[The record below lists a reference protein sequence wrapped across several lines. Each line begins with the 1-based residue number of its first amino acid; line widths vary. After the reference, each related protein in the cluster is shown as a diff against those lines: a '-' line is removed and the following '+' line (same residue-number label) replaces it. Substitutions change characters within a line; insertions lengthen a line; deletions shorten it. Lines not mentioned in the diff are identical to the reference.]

1 MKIAVVG
8 MGKIGLP
15 LAVQYAKKENTV
27 IGIDINPKTVE
38 LINKGLEPFP
48 EEAHL
53 KEYLADVV
61 GKGLLK
67 ATLDYADGI
76 KNADVVVVVV
86 PLFVN
91 DKAEPEFSAM
101 DQATALIGS
110 NLKKGSLI
118 CYETTLPIGTTRT
131 RFVPS
136 LEKQSGLQAGVDFNV
151 VFSPERVFTG
161 RIFEDLRKYPKI
173 VGGITQECTNMGVNF
188 YTQVLDFDI
197 REDLPKPNG
206 VWAVESTESAE
217 FVKLA
222 ETTYRDVNIALA
234 NQFAMYADKIG
245 VDVYEVID
253 SSNSQ
258 KFSHIHQPGISVGGH
273 CIPIYPQFYLWSDP
287 EASIVRKARETNSQM
302 PMYFI
307 NEILKSFSSL
317 KNLNVLVL
325 GISYRANVKEIA
337 FSGAVDLKNIL
348 AESGAKVFAMDPF
361 YTKSEI
367 NEIGFEYG
375 DDASQAFDVVI
386 LHTNHREFSEI
397 DFKKFSKGT
406 KLLDGRNFYSKEKVP
421 SDIDF
426 FKFGN
431 LTKGKY

>member
-1 MKIAVVG
+1 MNIAVVG

-15 LAVQYAKKENTV
+15 LAVQYAKKGNTV
-27 IGIDINPKTVE
+27 TGIDINPKTVE

-53 KEYLADVV
+53 KEYLVDVIS
-61 GKGLLK
+61 KGLLK
-67 ATLDYADGI
+67 ATLDYAEGI

-91 DKAEPEFSAM
+91 DKSEPEFSAM

-136 LEKQSGLQAGVDFNV
+136 LEKQSGLKAGIDFNV

-173 VGGITQECTNMGVNF
+173 VGGITQECTTKGIGF
-188 YTQVLDFDI
+188 YTKVLDFEK
-197 REDLPKPNG
+197 REDLAKPNG

-234 NQFAMYADKIG
+234 NEFAIYACTLNINIY
-245 VDVYEVID
+245 DVIKAC
-253 SSNSQ
+253 NSQ
-258 KFSHIHQPGISVGGH
+258 NFSNIHQPGMSVGGH
-273 CIPIYPQFYLWSDP
+273 CIPVYPQFLVWSNTD
-287 EASIVRKARETNSQM
+287 AKIVAQSRLLNSNM
-302 PMYFI
+302 PNYTLDKIKKTF
-307 NEILKSFSSL
+307 NNFDELDILI
-317 KNLNVLVL
+317 L
-325 GISYRANVKEIA
+325 GITYRPGVKEISN
-337 FSGAVDLKNIL
+337 SGALNLLEKFNEHGIKIHADDEFYTQDEINRIGFKKNNKSKYNVVIIHSSSNSFANGILSQINDVDLIL
-348 AESGAKVFAMDPF
+348 V
-361 YTKSEI
+361 
-367 NEIGFEYG
+367 N
-375 DDASQAFDVVI
+375 
-386 LHTNHREFSEI
+386 N
-397 DFKKFSKGT
+397 
-406 KLLDGRNFYSKEKVP
+406 KEKY
-421 SDIDF
+421 DLIAHADKIKDLF
-426 FKFGN
+426 DK
-431 LTKGKY
+431 

>member
-15 LAVQYAKKENTV
+15 LAVQYAKKGNSVT
-27 IGIDINPKTVE
+27 GIDINSKTVD

-61 GKGLLK
+61 GKGLLS
-67 ATLDYADGI
+67 ATLDYEEGI
-76 KNADVVVVVV
+76 KSADVVVVVV

-101 DQATALIGS
+101 DQATQSIGS
-110 NLKKGSLI
+110 HLKKGSLI

-136 LEKQSGLQAGVDFNV
+136 LEKQSGLKSGIDFNV

-173 VGGITQECTNMGVNF
+173 VGGITQECTNKGVNF
-188 YTQVLDFDI
+188 YSQVLDFDI

-206 VWAVESTESAE
+206 VWTVESTESAE

-234 NQFAMYADKIG
+234 NQFAMHALENNLNI
-245 VDVYEVID
+245 YEIIEA
-253 SSNSQ
+253 SNSQ
-258 KFSHIHQPGISVGGH
+258 PFSNIHTPGISVGGH
-273 CIPIYPQFYLWSDP
+273 CIPVYPQFYLYSDKA
-287 EASIVRKARETNSQM
+287 ASLIKVSRMINENM
-302 PMYFI
+302 PNYFI
-307 NEILKSFSSL
+307 QRLLEVEPKVLGKNILISGICYREKVKEVYNSGALKLAEILKSYGSNVFCEDELFTKNEIEKMNLENLSIPEEEIDIVIIHTPNELNRVISMRNFSSSV
-317 KNLNVLVL
+317 K
-325 GISYRANVKEIA
+325 IIDPRSIFAANKHKVSITQQTEKQV
-337 FSGAVDLKNIL
+337 SG
-348 AESGAKVFAMDPF
+348 
-361 YTKSEI
+361 
-367 NEIGFEYG
+367 NE
-375 DDASQAFDVVI
+375 
-386 LHTNHREFSEI
+386 
-397 DFKKFSKGT
+397 
-406 KLLDGRNFYSKEKVP
+406 
-421 SDIDF
+421 
-426 FKFGN
+426 
-431 LTKGKY
+431 

>member
-15 LAVQYAKKENTV
+15 LAVQYAKKGNSVT
-27 IGIDINPKTVE
+27 GIDINSKTVE
-38 LINKGLEPFP
+38 LINQGLEPFP

-61 GKGLLK
+61 GKGLLN
-67 ATLDYADGI
+67 ATLDYEEGI
-76 KNADVVVVVV
+76 KSADVVVVVV

-101 DQATALIGS
+101 DQATALIGL

-131 RFVPS
+131 RFVPA
-136 LEKQSGLQAGVDFNV
+136 LEKYSGLKVGIDFNA

-173 VGGITQECTNMGVNF
+173 VGGITQECTTKGVGF
-188 YTQVLDFDI
+188 YTKVLDFDK
-197 REDLPKPNG
+197 REYLAKPNG

-245 VDVYEVID
+245 VNVYQVIEAA
-253 SSNSQ
+253 NSQ
-258 KFSHIHQPGISVGGH
+258 KFSFIHQPGISVGGH

-302 PMYFI
+302 PTYFI
-307 NEILKSFSSL
+307 NEILKSFNTL
-317 KNLNVLVL
+317 KNLKVLIL

-348 AESGAKVFAMDPF
+348 ANSGAQVFALDPF

-367 NEIGFEYG
+367 NEIGFEYEE
-375 DDASQAFDVVI
+375 DLSKEFDAVI
-386 LHTNHREFSEI
+386 LHTNHRDFSEI
-397 DFKKFSKGT
+397 DFKKFSKST
-406 KLLDGRNFYSKEKVP
+406 KLFDGRNFYPKEKIP
-421 SDIDF
+421 SSIDF

-431 LTKGKY
+431 LDKQIK

>member
-1 MKIAVVG
+1 MKITVVG

-15 LAVQYAKKENTV
+15 LAVQYAKKGNTV
-27 IGIDINPKTVE
+27 TGVDINAKTIE
-38 LINKGLEPFP
+38 LINQGLEPFP

-61 GKGLLK
+61 GRGLLT
-67 ATLDYADGI
+67 ATLDYEEGI
-76 KNADVVVVVV
+76 KSADVVVVVV

-101 DQATALIGS
+101 DQATQSIGS
-110 NLKKGSLI
+110 HIKKGALI

-136 LEKQSGLQAGVDFNV
+136 LEKQSGLRVGIEFNV

-161 RIFEDLRKYPKI
+161 RVFEDLRKYPKI
-173 VGGITQECTNMGVNF
+173 VGGITQECTTKGVGF
-188 YTQVLDFDI
+188 YAKVLDFDL
-197 REDLPKPNG
+197 RDDLPKPNG
-206 VWAVESTESAE
+206 VWEVESTESAE
-217 FVKLA
+217 FVKLS

-245 VDVYEVID
+245 VNVYQVIEAA
-253 SSNSQ
+253 NSQ
-258 KFSHIHQPGISVGGH
+258 KFSFIHQPGISVGGH

-302 PMYFI
+302 PTYFI
-307 NEILKSFSSL
+307 NEILKSYSTL
-317 KNLNVLVL
+317 KNLKVLIL

-337 FSGAVDLKNIL
+337 FSGAIDLKNIL
-348 AESGAKVFAMDPF
+348 LESGAKVFAVDPF
-361 YTKSEI
+361 YSKNEI
-367 NEIGFEYG
+367 NEIGFEHG
-375 DDASQAFDVVI
+375 EDPSQVFDVVI
-386 LHTNHREFSEI
+386 LHTNHQEFSKF
-397 DFKKFSKGT
+397 DFSKVSNSS
-406 KLLDGRNFYSKEKVP
+406 KLLDGRNFYSKEEVP
-421 SDIDF
+421 SNIKF

-431 LTKGKY
+431 VTEGG

>member
-1 MKIAVVG
+1 
-8 MGKIGLP
+8 
-15 LAVQYAKKENTV
+15 
-27 IGIDINPKTVE
+27 
-38 LINKGLEPFP
+38 
-48 EEAHL
+48 
-53 KEYLADVV
+53 
-61 GKGLLK
+61 
-67 ATLDYADGI
+67 
-76 KNADVVVVVV
+76 
-86 PLFVN
+86 
-91 DKAEPEFSAM
+91 
-101 DQATALIGS
+101 
-110 NLKKGSLI
+110 
-118 CYETTLPIGTTRT
+118 LPIGTTRT

-136 LEKQSGLQAGVDFNV
+136 LEKQSGLKAGIDFNV

-173 VGGITQECTNMGVNF
+173 VGGITQECTNKGVGF
-188 YTQVLDFDI
+188 YTQVLDFDK

-234 NQFAMYADKIG
+234 NQFAMFADKIG
-245 VDVYEVID
+245 IDVYEVIE

-258 KFSHIHQPGISVGGH
+258 KYSYIHQPGISVGGH

-287 EASIVRKARETNSQM
+287 DASIVRKARETNSQM
-302 PMYFI
+302 PKYFI

-317 KNLNVLVL
+317 INLNVLIL

-367 NEIGFEYG
+367 NEIGFEYEE
-375 DDASQAFDVVI
+375 DLSREFDAVI

-397 DFKKFSKGT
+397 NFKKFSKGT